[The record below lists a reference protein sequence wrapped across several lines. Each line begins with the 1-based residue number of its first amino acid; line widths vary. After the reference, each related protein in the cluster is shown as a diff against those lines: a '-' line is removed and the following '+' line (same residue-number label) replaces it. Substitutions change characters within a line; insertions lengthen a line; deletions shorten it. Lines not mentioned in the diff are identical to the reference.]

1 MKQGIHPEYHEI
13 NVTRT
18 DGKTIKMYS
27 SVKKDLVLSTDN
39 LNHSAWTG
47 QRSNAA
53 EKGKRA
59 SKFNKKFAGFKF

>member
-1 MKQGIHPEYHEI
+1 MKQGIHPEYYEI

-47 QRSNAA
+47 QRNNDGAKGQRAA
-53 EKGKRA
+53 AFK
-59 SKFNKKFAGFKF
+59 SKFSGFKF